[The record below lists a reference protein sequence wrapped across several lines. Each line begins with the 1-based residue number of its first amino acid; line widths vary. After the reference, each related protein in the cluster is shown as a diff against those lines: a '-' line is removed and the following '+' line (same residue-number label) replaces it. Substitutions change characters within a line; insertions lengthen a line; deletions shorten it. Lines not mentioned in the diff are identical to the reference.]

1 MAFPSPIR
9 WDIAKE
15 HLDEAAFLRQLW
27 EQSLCSPQYSLAEI
41 AQGPEER
48 MLAHLDALVLGG
60 ARVAKKLLLPAL
72 TSDEPDTVFA
82 AAFALLASEDGDFL
96 RDVLRAL
103 ETTEAEQKTAVRR
116 ALELAP
122 ATGERLKA
130 AAAQSGPIQH
140 ELLLVLAYRRIDSGL
155 RLDGPAASANATI
168 RSRALRLA
176 PLLPGRLETST
187 IEQALA
193 SAEADVR
200 SAALESGCILG
211 VRGAF
216 SSVQSTVKGGGAGFG
231 AAALL
236 LGLSGEEG
244 AVAALAPGLTE
255 GERRADTIFA
265 LGFTGRVSAVEAL
278 LPLLGDK
285 KLAPLA
291 AEAIATISGLAIAK
305 HFAKPPTPWSPE
317 RKDEVKEE
325 RFGPAAELP
334 KPEPVAIEEWW
345 RREKQK
351 FDPRLRYLR
360 GRPWSPEVL
369 LKELETGPAR
379 RRAGLAL
386 DAAVRSAGAHC
397 LTVDALTSRQREEL
411 SATRGGRFQPS
422 AYSSFRTSAR

>member
-1 MAFPSPIR
+1 MPFPSPIR

-96 RDVLRAL
+96 REVLGAL
-103 ETTEAEQKTAVRR
+103 ETTEAEQKKAVQR

-122 ATGERLKA
+122 ATGERLKV

-155 RLDGPAASANATI
+155 RLDGPAASPDAGI

-176 PLLPGRLETST
+176 PLLPGRLEPST
-187 IEQALA
+187 VEQALA
-193 SAEADVR
+193 SSETDIR
-200 SAALESGCILG
+200 SAALQSGCILG

-216 SSVQSTVKGGGAGFG
+216 SSVLSTVKGGGAGFG
-231 AAALL
+231 TAALL

-244 AVAALAPGLTE
+244 AVAALAPSLTE
-255 GERRADTIFA
+255 GARRADSMFA

-278 LPLLGDK
+278 VPLLQDK

-291 AEAIATISGLAIAK
+291 AEAIATITGLPIAK
-305 HFAKPPTPWSPE
+305 QFAKPSAPWSPE
-317 RKDEVKEE
+317 GKDEEKDE

-334 KPEPVAIEEWW
+334 KPEPLAIEEWW

-351 FDPRLRYLR
+351 FDPRHRYLR
-360 GRPWSPEVL
+360 GRPFSPDVL
-369 LKELETGPAR
+369 LQELETGPAR

-386 DAAVRSAGAHC
+386 DAAVRSTGAHC
-397 LTVDALTSRQREEL
+397 LTVDALTARQREEL
-411 SATRGGRFQPS
+411 SATRGGRFQAS
-422 AYSSFRTSAR
+422 AYSSFRTAAR